1 MNLNA
6 GETLKPVF
14 DFLDEVIADYGVYLY
29 LVLVWLSLILVAW
42 ILSGGLR
49 RKSRHHPHI
58 AAGIGIVMLP
68 PTRQPPPPPL
78 IIMHEFDPSRNDDDE
93 WFE

>member
-42 ILSGGLR
+42 ISER
-49 RKSRHHPHI
+49 RVAAKIPASPAHSRRYRYRD
-58 AAGIGIVMLP
+58 AA
-68 PTRQPPPPPL
+68 T
-78 IIMHEFDPSRNDDDE
+78 DPATATTSTYHYARI
-93 WFE
+93 

>member
-14 DFLDEVIADYGVYLY
+14 HFLDEAIADYGVYLY
-29 LVLVWLSLILVAW
+29 LALVWSSLILIAW

-49 RKSRHHPHI
+49 RKSRHHPHM

-78 IIMHEFDPSRNDDDE
+78 IIMHEFDPSGDDDDGWLE
-93 WFE
+93 